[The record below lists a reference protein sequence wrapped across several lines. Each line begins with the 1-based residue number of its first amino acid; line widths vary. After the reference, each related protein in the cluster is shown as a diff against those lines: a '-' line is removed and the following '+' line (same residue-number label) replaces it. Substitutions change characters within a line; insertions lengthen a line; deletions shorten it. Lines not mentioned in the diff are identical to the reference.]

1 MEKNDIKM
9 MDAFVMQMLNRVTA
23 FDMFAQAMVFVRAAA
38 QAGGTADMMEVGP
51 IGGAFEEN
59 SSITEQIFENNYL
72 TVFGDVEPWRDND
85 PEDGSKVTHNFTL
98 NENGWRFA
106 KHIDTLFEAMKDIAP
121 TQEQL
126 DQWNREQY
134 EVRRKGMLERKAA
147 ENKE

>member
-1 MEKNDIKM
+1 MEENDIKM

-38 QAGGTADMMEVGP
+38 EAGGTVDTMNVGP

-59 SSITEQIFENNYL
+59 SSITEQIFEGNYL
-72 TVFGDVEPWRDND
+72 SVFGEVEPWPDDD
-85 PEDGSKVTHNFTL
+85 PADGSKVTHNFTL

-126 DQWNREQY
+126 DHWNREQY
-134 EVRRKGMLERKAA
+134 EVRKKRMLERKAA
-147 ENKE
+147 EGKE

>member
-51 IGGAFEEN
+51 IGGTFEEN

-72 TVFGDVEPWRDND
+72 TVFGDVEPWPDND

-106 KHIDTLFEAMKDIAP
+106 KHIDTLFEAMKDVAP

-134 EVRRKGMLERKAA
+134 EVRKKGMSERKAA

>member
-1 MEKNDIKM
+1 MEENDIKM

-38 QAGGTADMMEVGP
+38 QAGGTADMMDVGP

-72 TVFGDVEPWRDND
+72 TVFGDVEPWPDND

-106 KHIDTLFEAMKDIAP
+106 KHIDTLFEAMKDVAP

>member
-38 QAGGTADMMEVGP
+38 QAGGTVDMMDVGP

-72 TVFGDVEPWRDND
+72 IVFGDVEPWPDND

-106 KHIDTLFEAMKDIAP
+106 KHIDTLFEAMKDVAP

>member
-1 MEKNDIKM
+1 MEENDIKM

-38 QAGGTADMMEVGP
+38 QAGGTADMMDVGP
-51 IGGAFEEN
+51 IGGAFEGNGNISE
-59 SSITEQIFENNYL
+59 EVFENNYL
-72 TVFGDVEPWRDND
+72 TVFGEVEPWPDED
-85 PEDGSKVTHNFTL
+85 PKDGSKVTHNFTL

-106 KHIDTLFEAMKDIAP
+106 KHIDTLFEAMKDVAP

-134 EVRRKGMLERKAA
+134 EVRKKGMLERKAA
-147 ENKE
+147 EGKE

>member
-1 MEKNDIKM
+1 MEENDIKM

-38 QAGGTADMMEVGP
+38 QAGGTADMMNVGP

-72 TVFGDVEPWRDND
+72 TVFGDVEPWPDND

-106 KHIDTLFEAMKDIAP
+106 KHIDTLFEAMKDVAP

>member
-38 QAGGTADMMEVGP
+38 QAGGTADMMDVGP

-72 TVFGDVEPWRDND
+72 TVFGDVEPWPDND
-85 PEDGSKVTHNFTL
+85 PKDGSKVTHNFTL

-106 KHIDTLFEAMKDIAP
+106 KHIDTLFEAMKDVAP
-121 TQEQL
+121 TQEQV
-126 DQWNREQY
+126 DQWKREQY
-134 EVRRKGMLERKAA
+134 EGRRKGMLDRKAA

>member
-38 QAGGTADMMEVGP
+38 QAGGTVDMMEVGP

-72 TVFGDVEPWRDND
+72 TVFGDVEPWPDND
-85 PEDGSKVTHNFTL
+85 PEDGSKVTHKFTL

-106 KHIDTLFEAMKDIAP
+106 KHIDTLFEAMKDVAP

-126 DQWNREQY
+126 NQWNREQY
-134 EVRRKGMLERKAA
+134 EVHKKGMLERKAA

>member
-1 MEKNDIKM
+1 MEENDIKM

-38 QAGGTADMMEVGP
+38 QAGGTADMMDVGP
-51 IGGAFEEN
+51 IGGAFEGNGNISE
-59 SSITEQIFENNYL
+59 EVFENNYL
-72 TVFGDVEPWRDND
+72 TVFGEVEPWPDD
-85 PEDGSKVTHNFTL
+85 EPKDGSKVTHNFTL

-106 KHIDTLFEAMKDIAP
+106 KHIDTLFEAMKDVAP

-134 EVRRKGMLERKAA
+134 EVRKKGMLERKAA
-147 ENKE
+147 EGKE

>member
-1 MEKNDIKM
+1 MKENDIKM

-38 QAGGTADMMEVGP
+38 QAGGTADMMDVGP

-72 TVFGDVEPWRDND
+72 TVFGDVEPWPDND

-106 KHIDTLFEAMKDIAP
+106 KHIDTLFEAMKDVAP

>member
-38 QAGGTADMMEVGP
+38 QAGGTVDMMEVGP

-72 TVFGDVEPWRDND
+72 TVFGDVEPWPDND

-106 KHIDTLFEAMKDIAP
+106 KHIDTLFEAMKDVAP

>member
-1 MEKNDIKM
+1 MEENDIKM

-38 QAGGTADMMEVGP
+38 QAGGTADMMDVGP

-72 TVFGDVEPWRDND
+72 PVFGDVEPWPDED
-85 PEDGSKVTHNFTL
+85 PKDGSKVTHNFTL

-106 KHIDTLFEAMKDIAP
+106 KHIDTLFEAMKDVAP

-134 EVRRKGMLERKAA
+134 EVRKKDMLARKAA
-147 ENKE
+147 EDKQ

>member
-9 MDAFVMQMLNRVTA
+9 MDAFVMQMLNKVTA

-72 TVFGDVEPWRDND
+72 TVFGDVEPWPDND

-106 KHIDTLFEAMKDIAP
+106 KHIDTLFEAMKDVAP

-134 EVRRKGMLERKAA
+134 EVRQKGMLERKAA

>member
-1 MEKNDIKM
+1 MEENDIKM

-38 QAGGTADMMEVGP
+38 QAGGTADMMDVGP
-51 IGGAFEEN
+51 IGGAFEGNGNISE
-59 SSITEQIFENNYL
+59 EVFENNYL
-72 TVFGDVEPWRDND
+72 PVFGDVEPWPDED
-85 PEDGSKVTHNFTL
+85 PKDGSKVTHNFTL

-106 KHIDTLFEAMKDIAP
+106 KHIDTLFEAMKDVAP

-134 EVRRKGMLERKAA
+134 EVRKKGMLERKAA
-147 ENKE
+147 EGKE